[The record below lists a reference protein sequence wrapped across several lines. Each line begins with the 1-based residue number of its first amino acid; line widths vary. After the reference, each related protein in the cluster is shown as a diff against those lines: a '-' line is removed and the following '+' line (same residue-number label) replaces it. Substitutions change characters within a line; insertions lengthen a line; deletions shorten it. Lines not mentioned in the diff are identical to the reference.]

1 MRSCA
6 RPEMPRH
13 DAAPLVWLATRILKN
28 LHRELKL
35 RCVGTDTSLT
45 QFVVRALREKLD
57 RVTHRRAGR
66 GG

>member
-1 MRSCA
+1 
-6 RPEMPRH
+6 MPRH
-13 DAAPLVWLATRILKN
+13 DAAPLVWLATRIPKN

-57 RVTHRRAGR
+57 RVGSHQRARWVG
-66 GG
+66 